1 MKTFRII
8 IQLSVLLLC
17 VYLVYLISAA
27 VFKGEIY
34 FNSPRLMR
42 LQLWICTWFIITF
55 LIEFFLSG
63 REKWRYFVQ
72 HFIFLIISIP
82 YLNIIYF
89 MDWNTN
95 FTPQEISILRFIP
108 LVRGG
113 YALVYLIKW
122 MFRTKISSVFFS
134 YIVIL
139 LSCIYFGSLIFFEME
154 QGVNNM
160 VKTYWDSAWWALMD
174 ATTVGSNIYAVTTTG
189 KVLSVLLAA
198 LGMMMFP
205 IFTIYITNLVQMKVQ
220 TRIQK

>member
-1 MKTFRII
+1 M
-8 IQLSVLLLC
+8 
-17 VYLVYLISAA
+17 
-27 VFKGEIY
+27 
-34 FNSPRLMR
+34 
-42 LQLWICTWFIITF
+42 
-55 LIEFFLSG
+55 
-63 REKWRYFVQ
+63 RYFVQ